1 LREGAIGFVVSI
13 FGDLIMTASILPI
26 LESATLD
33 PIHGWYLTT
42 RMVAEGYGVKPETVR
57 SHKANHSDELLQG
70 LHFLPGTNNQ
80 TYWTKVGVIRLGM
93 FISSPQAIA
102 FRNAAETY
110 LSQAIETPVEN
121 FNAPVDL
128 DLLASAIADEVLSQQ
143 LQDRVTFHL
152 NQKLASRQHLEATL
166 GKLHLPIPRDWPQLN
181 AA

>member
-1 LREGAIGFVVSI
+1 
-13 FGDLIMTASILPI
+13 MTASILPI

-42 RMVAEGYGVKPETVR
+42 RMVAEGYGVRPETIR
-57 SHKANHSDELLQG
+57 SHKANHSDELMQG
-70 LHFLPGTNNQ
+70 IHFLPGANNQ

-102 FRNAAETY
+102 VRNAAETY
-110 LSQAIETPVEN
+110 LAQATQ
-121 FNAPVDL
+121 APVDL

-143 LQDRVTFHL
+143 LQDRVTYHL
-152 NQKLASRQHLEATL
+152 TQKLASRQHLETTL
-166 GKLHLPIPRDWPQLN
+166 GKLQLPMPKDWPQL